1 MQEIKSPINEQFS
14 SVYPDITS
22 STKELLEAIA
32 NALLERKA
40 NDIVLLDVSE
50 LTTLTEFFVV
60 CHGNSDTQVKAI
72 ADHVMEE
79 VRKKQSEKVWKQE
92 GQQSRQWIILD
103 YVNVV
108 VHVMTQEKRE
118 FYGIE
123 RMWNDATITYVRD

>member
-14 SVYPDITS
+14 SVYPDITT
-22 STKELLEAIA
+22 STKELLETIS

-40 NDIVLLDVSE
+40 NDIMLLDVSD

-72 ADHVMEE
+72 ADHVTEE
-79 VRKKQSEKVWKQE
+79 VREKLSEKAWKQE
-92 GQQSRQWIILD
+92 GQQGRQWIILD

-108 VHVMTQEKRE
+108 VHVMTEEKRD

-123 RMWNDATITYVRD
+123 RMWNDASITHIKD